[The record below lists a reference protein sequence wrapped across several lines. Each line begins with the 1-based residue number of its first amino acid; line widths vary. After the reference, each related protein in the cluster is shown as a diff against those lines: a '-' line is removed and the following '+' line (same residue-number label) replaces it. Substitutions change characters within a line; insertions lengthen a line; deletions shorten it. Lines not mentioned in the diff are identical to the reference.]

1 MEFLKTLFE
10 KGALTWEQFQQAAK
24 DAKFEVVNAA
34 GGAYVPKAD
43 LDTKAQELTTA
54 TNTIKD
60 LRAAA
65 KAWDGKDPKK
75 LEDDLKDLQTKY
87 DTDTANIR
95 RDAAIDLAL
104 TRAHARD
111 PQLTRAALSMDDIKI
126 GADGK
131 ITGLDAQVES
141 LKKDKAWLFEEDG
154 AGQSGKQGD
163 KGGNP
168 ERRSGRRLQSAVRRQ
183 PEYGKRSRFRSRRS
197 IQHQRLTERRNE
209 KCLSLS
215 HRQRSAWQTMWTS
228 RLLTSSAAAP
238 CCWRH

>member
-1 MEFLKTLFE
+1 MEFLKSLFE

-24 DAKFEVVNAA
+24 DAKFEVVNAS

-54 TNTIKD
+54 NNTIKD

-126 GADGK
+126 GTDGK

-154 AGQSGKQGD
+154 AGQSGKEGNQNGN

-168 ERRSGRRLQSAVRRQ
+168 NGGQGGGYNPQSGGNPNTVNDLGSALAEV
-183 PEYGKRSRFRSRRS
+183 YNTNG
-197 IQHQRLTERRNE
+197 
-209 KCLSLS
+209 
-215 HRQRSAWQTMWTS
+215 
-228 RLLTSSAAAP
+228 
-238 CCWRH
+238 